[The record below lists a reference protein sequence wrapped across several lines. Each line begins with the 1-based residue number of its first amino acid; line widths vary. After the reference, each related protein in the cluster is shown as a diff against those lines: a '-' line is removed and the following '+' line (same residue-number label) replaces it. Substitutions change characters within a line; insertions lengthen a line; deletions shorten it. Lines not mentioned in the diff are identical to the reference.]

1 MRLYCL
7 ELYKTKSMC
16 SSLFACS
23 FDPVW
28 FKLPTKPRG
37 HAVGTVPNLAK
48 VSGPFVTSQIADFQ
62 GFLAIGS
69 NKRCTGLTSPILG
82 E

>member
-1 MRLYCL
+1 MKQKACVALCL
-7 ELYKTKSMC
+7 HVPLTPFG
-16 SSLFACS
+16 LS
-23 FDPVW
+23 FP
-28 FKLPTKPRG
+28 LKPRG

-48 VSGPFVTSQIADFQ
+48 VSGPFVTSPIADFQ